1 MPKLYSV
8 KRHERELSA
17 VRDEY
22 DGRLKEL
29 QAAMTEL
36 KEENRRLAA
45 ELSVSRSQK
54 QAVSEAMIAASEKRE
69 EMRRD
74 FDSFVAA
81 QKALVMQAAE
91 KAQALLEDIMK
102 EYPDREKTARF
113 KAFRARLDE
122 LLGGTAEG
130 KEPREIIFSEEASE
144 ETEGSVSSTLPPDDK
159 RITGPVSE
167 EKAWEL
173 EEVLNVLG
181 LV

>member
-122 LLGGTAEG
+122 LLGGTAE
-130 KEPREIIFSEEASE
+130 EASE
-144 ETEGSVSSTLPPDDK
+144 ETEGAVSSTLPPDDK
-159 RITGPVSE
+159 RITGRVNE